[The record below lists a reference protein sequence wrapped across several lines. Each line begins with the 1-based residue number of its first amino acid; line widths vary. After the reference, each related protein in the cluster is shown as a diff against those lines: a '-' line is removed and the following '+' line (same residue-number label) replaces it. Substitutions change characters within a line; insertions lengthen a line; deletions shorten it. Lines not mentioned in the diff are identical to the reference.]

1 MFSEKPFISYNFRL
15 YLTTQKEFNYYKDY
29 LIKKK
34 PTHILYNGQDHNMDS
49 DILKNCR
56 GKLIAKGKD
65 IHEINPRNPFNKN
78 KEKFDVYIYEIDIN
92 KLISCKIN

>member
-1 MFSEKPFISYNFRL
+1 
-15 YLTTQKEFNYYKDY
+15 
-29 LIKKK
+29 
-34 PTHILYNGQDHNMDS
+34 MDS

-78 KEKFDVYIYEIDIN
+78 KKNLMFIST
-92 KLISCKIN
+92 KLILIN

>member
-1 MFSEKPFISYNFRL
+1 
-15 YLTTQKEFNYYKDY
+15 
-29 LIKKK
+29 
-34 PTHILYNGQDHNMDS
+34 MDR
-49 DILKNCR
+49 DILKIVEAP
-56 GKLIAKGKD
+56 IAEGKD